1 MFKLCPKCQLN
12 YITDDGELC
21 TVCRPILH
29 TSSNNTNLSNTKKT
43 VRVKK
48 EIPRRNIA
56 FKCTYCDGGRDFGYI
71 GFCGACS
78 PVNIKHNIES
88 GRVLC
93 SASDN
98 RCGRFLKG
106 EMSYEELKKFDDLC
120 YESNVFRLWQFGAG
134 GVIKGKNKGKPN
146 RLLGVKRNSL
156 CVFTTKKPFS
166 SSLNRIVFAVSI
178 VAGSI
183 EGGEYE
189 AGLVKSHENIALC

>member
-1 MFKLCPKCQLN
+1 
-12 YITDDGELC
+12 
-21 TVCRPILH
+21 
-29 TSSNNTNLSNTKKT
+29 
-43 VRVKK
+43 
-48 EIPRRNIA
+48 
-56 FKCTYCDGGRDFGYI
+56 
-71 GFCGACS
+71 
-78 PVNIKHNIES
+78 
-88 GRVLC
+88 
-93 SASDN
+93 
-98 RCGRFLKG
+98 
-106 EMSYEELKKFDDLC
+106 MSYEELKKFDDLC

-189 AGLVKSHENIALC
+189 AGLVKSHEKYRLMLTDEQADKVCFWDYYQNNSEKKDKFWGTGLYRYISDEVAIAILRAIVEVKKGAVDEALAEEMLEYYLRENNLL